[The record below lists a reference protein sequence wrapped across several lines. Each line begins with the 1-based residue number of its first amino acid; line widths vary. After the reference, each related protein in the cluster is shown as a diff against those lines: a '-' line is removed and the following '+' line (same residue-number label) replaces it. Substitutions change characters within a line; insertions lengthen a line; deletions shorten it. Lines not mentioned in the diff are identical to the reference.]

1 MRRCADDKL
10 QLKEQ
15 PQKNVQLA
23 NLPERDPQPL
33 SMPCAWAALACNASM
48 EVPSFPAAR
57 MDWATWLPG
66 QVKFLADE
74 L

>member
-1 MRRCADDKL
+1 
-10 QLKEQ
+10 
-15 PQKNVQLA
+15 
-23 NLPERDPQPL
+23 
-33 SMPCAWAALACNASM
+33 
-48 EVPSFPAAR
+48 VPSFPAAR